1 MHIIFV
7 FILFALSLAHNLTAA
22 NQQLELAAPFT
33 DNAILQRETLVLV
46 LGWDVPGSK
55 VTVQFSGQTKST
67 VADKNGDWMV
77 DPLKASHTLR
87 PADRRA
93 VIFPCKLRNKNCL
106 R

>member
-1 MHIIFV
+1 MRIKFV
-7 FILFALSLAHNLTAA
+7 FILIALSLAHSLTVA
-22 NQQLELAAPFT
+22 NQQLKLAAPFT
-33 DNAILQRETLVLV
+33 DNAILQRETPVPV
-46 LGWDVPGSK
+46 LGWDVQGSK
-55 VTVQFSGQTKST
+55 VTVQFAGQTKST